1 MRLKSGLPVGARTQI
16 GRLGVLFYRKSGVK
30 NAIFLDFRAFYA
42 RKCVYFKAFCSFRQV
57 IFASNTNF
65 NTKNYTKTIPILIPV
80 LLYTPM
86 AASYQMLS
94 ANFVYVVLR
103 LCIKVHNHYS

>member
-57 IFASNTNF
+57 IFASNT
-65 NTKNYTKTIPILIPV
+65 KNYTNFDTRSA
-80 LLYTPM
+80 LY
-86 AASYQMLS
+86 SYGGELP
-94 ANFVYVVLR
+94 NVKCEFR
-103 LCIKVHNHYS
+103 LCSLTPLYQSS